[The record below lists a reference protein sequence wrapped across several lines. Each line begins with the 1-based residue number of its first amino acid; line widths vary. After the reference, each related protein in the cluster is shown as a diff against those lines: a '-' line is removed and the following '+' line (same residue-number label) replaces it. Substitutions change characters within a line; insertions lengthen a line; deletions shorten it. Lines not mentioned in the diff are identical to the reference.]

1 QTNNTIV
8 IGGTISPVSQY
19 NGTQYAMTIY
29 VWKDL
34 QQACWWLQVGGTVVG
49 YWPTNLFSHL
59 NTSSNLLTWGG
70 EVVNLKTNGQHTTT
84 EMGSGH
90 FPSEGFGKA
99 SFFNGIQ

>member
-1 QTNNTIV
+1 
-8 IGGTISPVSQY
+8 
-19 NGTQYAMTIY
+19 
-29 VWKDL
+29 

-99 SFFNGIQ
+99 SFFNGIQIVDSSYTLMPAQNLIGSTPSTSPSCYN